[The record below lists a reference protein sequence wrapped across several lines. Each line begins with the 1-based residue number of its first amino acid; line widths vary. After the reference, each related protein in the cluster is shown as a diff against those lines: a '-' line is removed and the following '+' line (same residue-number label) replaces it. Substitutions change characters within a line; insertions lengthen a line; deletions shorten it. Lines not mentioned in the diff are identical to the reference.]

1 MNRWISFDCY
11 GTLID
16 WRVGMNCALEMIAP
30 GHGPEL
36 LALHREIEGEIEM
49 HEAYRPYREVL
60 AESVRRMAAAR
71 GLALRPGHE
80 HVLAATLGFWPV
92 YHDTNA
98 ALMALKEQ
106 GWKLA
111 ILSNVDRDL
120 IAGTLR
126 NFDVAFDL
134 VITAEDVR
142 SYKPADAHAR
152 RFLDITGVAA
162 GDWLYAA
169 VSLQYDL
176 VAGKRLGAHC
186 AWINRDAEVG
196 ADTGF
201 LLGEIA
207 GMRDLPALAAGL

>member
-1 MNRWISFDCY
+1 MNRWITFDCY

-16 WRVGMNCALEMIAP
+16 WRTGMRNSLDMIAP
-30 GHGPEL
+30 GHGAAL
-36 LALHREIEGEIEM
+36 LELHRKIEGQIEM
-49 HEAYRPYREVL
+49 HEPYRPYREVL
-60 AESVRRMAAAR
+60 AESVRRMCAERGAAI
-71 GLALRPGHE
+71 RPGDE
-80 HVLAATLGFWPV
+80 QVLASTLAYWPL
-92 YHDTNA
+92 YADTNA
-98 ALMALKEQ
+98 ALQALKAQ

-126 NFDVAFDL
+126 HFEVAFDL

-142 SYKPADAHAR
+142 SYKPAPAHAQ

-176 VAGKRLGAHC
+176 VQGQRLGAQC
-186 AWINRDAEVG
+186 AWINRDRESA
-196 ADTGF
+196 ADSGF
-201 LLGEIA
+201 LRGNLA
-207 GMRDLPALAAGL
+207 GMMELPALAATL

>member
-1 MNRWISFDCY
+1 MNRWITFDCY

-16 WRVGMNCALEMIAP
+16 WRSGMRNSLDMIAP
-30 GHGPEL
+30 GHGDAL
-36 LALHREIEGEIEM
+36 LALHRRIEGQIEM
-49 HEAYRPYREVL
+49 HEPYRPYREVL
-60 AESVRRMAAAR
+60 AESVRRMCAER
-71 GLALRPGHE
+71 GVVIRAGDE
-80 HVLAATLGFWPV
+80 QVLAATLAWWPL
-92 YHDTNA
+92 YADTNA
-98 ALMALKEQ
+98 ALKALKAQ

-126 NFDVAFDL
+126 HFEVAFDL

-142 SYKPADAHAR
+142 SYKPAPAHAQ

-176 VAGKRLGAHC
+176 VQGQRLGAQC
-186 AWINRDAEVG
+186 AWINRDRESA

-201 LLGEIA
+201 LRGNLP
-207 GMRDLPALAAGL
+207 GMKELPALAATL

>member
-11 GTLID
+11 GTLVD
-16 WRVGMNCALEMIAP
+16 WRTGMTNALEMVAP
-30 GHGPEL
+30 GHGREL
-36 LALHREIEGEIEM
+36 LELHREIEGEIEI
-49 HEAYRPYREVL
+49 HEPYRPYREVL
-60 AESVRRMAAAR
+60 AESLRRMAAAR
-71 GLALRPGHE
+71 GLSLRAGHE
-80 HVLAATLGFWPV
+80 QVLAATLGFWPV
-92 YHDTNA
+92 YRDTNA
-98 ALMALKEQ
+98 ALQALKAQ

-152 RFLDITGVAA
+152 RFLDITGVAP

-186 AWINRDAEVG
+186 AWINRDAEAA
-196 ADTGF
+196 ADKSF
-201 LLGEIA
+201 LLGELT
-207 GMRDLPALAAGL
+207 GMRELPALAATL